1 MRKRHPRWR
10 HKYLMRVLT
19 AAIVAELF
27 LATKIVRQAL
37 VGNTFSAQAPAVID
51 QGFPGSVIR

>member
-1 MRKRHPRWR
+1 
-10 HKYLMRVLT
+10 MRVLT

-51 QGFPGSVIR
+51 QGFPGSVIRW